1 MGLNII
7 CGRSGTGKSTYI
19 FEKVKNIINNPE
31 KVYIITP
38 EQFSFTAEQ
47 KLLETVKTGSTVN
60 AEVLTFSRMAY
71 RVLNEIGSNLKN
83 IEGFGKSML
92 IYDILDSSKSEL
104 KFLGKNEQN
113 VEIIERSIT
122 EFKKHNITSERLSD
136 VTENVEDKYLKAKLE
151 DLENIYSKFQEAIS
165 EKFLDEND
173 SLTYLAENIKLSKMF
188 DNSCIFIDEFV
199 GFTPQ
204 EYRVIE
210 ELLKVSK
217 DIYVTICTDTLGQDV
232 QNDDGDVFYSNK
244 ITASRLIEIAN
255 KNNIEFKKPIILS
268 ENYRFKNDELKALE
282 KNLYA
287 SVYEKY
293 KGENN
298 NIELFL
304 ALNPYS
310 EIEHVAQKI
319 IECVRDKGYRYRE
332 IGIITKNIDTYSGLI
347 KAIFSKY
354 EIPIYID
361 EKKDLSQ
368 NILIKYITCL
378 LEVFAKNWS
387 YESVIAY
394 IKTKFCD
401 LTDDEIYK
409 VENYAKKWGIK
420 YSKWYKEDWK
430 FGEDEEELKVL
441 NDIRKRAVG
450 PLLAFKEKC
459 YKNMNGKNLSKAIYE
474 FFIENEIDK
483 KLQEKAK
490 KLEEYNQDLATEYEA
505 SFNTVIK
512 ILDEIVKV
520 FGDEKIT
527 FEKYA
532 SFLKISFSENGLG
545 KLPAGFDQVTV
556 GDVDRSRSK
565 VTKVIFIVRL
575 K

>member
-7 CGRSGTGKSTYI
+7 YGKSGTGKSTYI
-19 FEKVKNIINNPE
+19 FEKVKKIIDRPE
-31 KVYIITP
+31 KIYIITP
-38 EQFSFTAEQ
+38 EQFSFTLEQ
-47 KLLETVKTGSTVN
+47 KLLETVKNGSTVN
-60 AEVLTFSRMAY
+60 AEILTFSRMAF
-71 RVLNEIGSNLKN
+71 RVLNEMGNNLKN

-92 IYDILDSSKSEL
+92 IYDILDSSKLDL
-104 KFLGKNEQN
+104 KFLGKSQQN
-113 VEIIERSIT
+113 VEIIEKSIT
-122 EFKKHNITSERLSD
+122 EFKKHNITKERLSE
-136 VTENVEDKYLKAKLE
+136 VTQNVEDKYLKAKLE
-151 DLENIYSKFQEAIS
+151 DLENIYTKFQEKIN
-165 EKFLDEND
+165 ERFLDEND
-173 SLTYLAENIKLSKMF
+173 SLTYLAESIKESKMF
-188 DNSCIFIDEFV
+188 DNVTIFIDEFV

-217 DIYVTICTDTLGQDV
+217 DIYVTICTDTLDKEKSSC
-232 QNDDGDVFYSNK
+232 DGDTFFSNK
-244 ITASRLIEIAN
+244 VTASRLIDLAN
-255 KNNIEFKKPIILS
+255 RNNIEIKEPIFLDK
-268 ENYRFKNDELKALE
+268 NYRFKNDELKFLE
-282 KNLYA
+282 ENIYA
-287 SVYEKY
+287 PFYKKY
-293 KGENN
+293 KGENK

-319 IECVRDKGYRYRE
+319 IENVRDNGYRYRE
-332 IGIITKNIDTYSGLI
+332 IGIIAKDIDTYSGLI

-354 EIPIYID
+354 DIPVYID

-378 LEVFAKNWS
+378 LEVFSKNWS

-394 IKTKFCD
+394 IKTKLCD
-401 LTDDEIYK
+401 LTDEEIYK
-409 VENYAKKWGIK
+409 IENYAKKWGIK

-430 FGEDEEELKVL
+430 FGEDEEELLAL
-441 NDIRKRAVG
+441 NDIRKRIVN

-459 YKNMNGKNLSKAIYE
+459 YKNMNAKDLSTAIYE
-474 FFIENEIDK
+474 LFIENEIDK
-483 KLQEKAK
+483 KLQKKAK
-490 KLEEYNQDLATEYEA
+490 ELEKYNEDLASEYEA

-527 FEKYA
+527 FEKYSA
-532 SFLKISFSENGLG
+532 FLKISFSENGLG

-565 VTKVIFIVRL
+565 VTKVIFIIRF

>member
-19 FEKVKNIINNPE
+19 FEKVKDIINNPE

-122 EFKKHNITSERLSD
+122 EFKKHNITSQKLSD
-136 VTENVEDKYLKAKLE
+136 VTENIEDKYLKAKLE
-151 DLENIYSKFQEAIS
+151 DLKNIYAKFQEAIS

-173 SLTYLAENIKLSKMF
+173 SLTYLAENIKISKMF

-217 DIYVTICTDTLGQDV
+217 DIYITICADTLGKDI

-244 ITASRLIEIAN
+244 ITASRLIEIAE
-255 KNNIEFKKPIILS
+255 KNNIEFKKPVILS
-268 ENYRFKNDELKALE
+268 KNYRFKNDELKALE
-282 KNLYA
+282 ENLYA
-287 SVYEKY
+287 SLYKKY
-293 KGENN
+293 NGENK
-298 NIELFL
+298 NIQLFL

-319 IECVRDKGYRYRE
+319 IECVRDDGYRYRE
-332 IGIITKNIDTYSGLI
+332 IGVITKNIDTYSGLI

-354 EIPIYID
+354 EIPVYID

-401 LTDDEIYK
+401 LNNDEIYK

-430 FGEDEEELKVL
+430 FGESEEELKVL

-450 PLLAFKEKC
+450 PLLEFKEKC
-459 YKNMNGKNLSKAIYE
+459 YKNVNAKNLSKAIYE
-474 FFIENEIDK
+474 FFIENSIDK

-490 KLEEYNQDLATEYEA
+490 KLEEYNQDLAAEYEA

-520 FGDEKIT
+520 FGEEKIT
-527 FEKYA
+527 FEKYV

-565 VTKVIFIVRL
+565 VTKVIFIVRIE
-575 K
+575 

>member
-7 CGRSGTGKSTYI
+7 YGRSGTGKSTYI
-19 FEKVKNIINNPE
+19 FEKVKKIIDRPE
-31 KVYIITP
+31 KIYIITP
-38 EQFSFTAEQ
+38 EQFSFTLEQ
-47 KLLETVKTGSTVN
+47 KLLETVKTGSTIN
-60 AEVLTFSRMAY
+60 AEVLTFSRMAF
-71 RVLNEIGSNLKN
+71 RVLNEMGNNLKN
-83 IEGFGKSML
+83 IESFGKSML
-92 IYDILDSSKSEL
+92 IYDILDSSKLDL
-104 KFLGKNEQN
+104 KFLGKSQQN
-113 VEIIERSIT
+113 VEIIEKSIT
-122 EFKKHNITSERLSD
+122 EFKKHNITKERLSE
-136 VTENVEDKYLKAKLE
+136 VTQNVEDKYLKAKLE
-151 DLENIYSKFQEAIS
+151 DLENIYTKFQEKIN
-165 EKFLDEND
+165 ERFLDEND
-173 SLTYLAENIKLSKMF
+173 SLTYLAESIKESKMF
-188 DNSCIFIDEFV
+188 DNVTIFIDEFV

-217 DIYVTICTDTLGQDV
+217 DIYVTICTDTLDKEKSSC
-232 QNDDGDVFYSNK
+232 DGDTFFSNK
-244 ITASRLIEIAN
+244 VTASRLIDIAN
-255 KNNIEFKKPIILS
+255 RNNIEIKEPIFLDK
-268 ENYRFKNDELKALE
+268 NYRFKNDELKFLE
-282 KNLYA
+282 ENIYA
-287 SVYEKY
+287 PFYKKY
-293 KGENN
+293 KGENK

-319 IECVRDKGYRYRE
+319 IENVRDDGYRYRE
-332 IGIITKNIDTYSGLI
+332 IGIIAKDIDTYSGLI

-354 EIPIYID
+354 DIPVYID

-378 LEVFAKNWS
+378 LEVFSKNWS

-394 IKTKFCD
+394 IKTKLCD
-401 LTDDEIYK
+401 LTDEEIYK
-409 VENYAKKWGIK
+409 IENYAKKWGIK

-430 FGEDEEELKVL
+430 FGEDEEELLTL
-441 NDIRKRAVG
+441 NDIRKRIVN

-459 YKNMNGKNLSKAIYE
+459 YKNMNAKDLSKAIYE
-474 FFIENEIDK
+474 LFIENEIDK
-483 KLQEKAK
+483 KLQKKAK
-490 KLEEYNQDLATEYEA
+490 ELEKYNEDLASEYEA

-527 FEKYA
+527 FEKYSA
-532 SFLKISFSENGLG
+532 FLKISFSENGLG

-565 VTKVIFIVRL
+565 VTKVIFIIRF

>member
-19 FEKVKNIINNPE
+19 FEKVKDIINNPE

-122 EFKKHNITSERLSD
+122 EFKKHNITSQKLSD
-136 VTENVEDKYLKAKLE
+136 VTENIEDKYLKAKLE
-151 DLENIYSKFQEAIS
+151 DLKNIYAKFQEAIS

-173 SLTYLAENIKLSKMF
+173 SLTYLAENIKISKMF

-217 DIYVTICTDTLGQDV
+217 DIYITICADTLGKDI

-244 ITASRLIEIAN
+244 ITASRLIEIAE
-255 KNNIEFKKPIILS
+255 KNNIEFKKPVILS
-268 ENYRFKNDELKALE
+268 KNYRFKNDELKALE
-282 KNLYA
+282 ENLYA
-287 SVYEKY
+287 SLYKKY
-293 KGENN
+293 NGENK
-298 NIELFL
+298 NIQLFL

-319 IECVRDKGYRYRE
+319 IECVRDDGYRYRE
-332 IGIITKNIDTYSGLI
+332 IGVITKNIDTYSGLI

-354 EIPIYID
+354 EIPVYID

-409 VENYAKKWGIK
+409 IENYAKKWGIK

-430 FGEDEEELKVL
+430 FGESEEELKVL

-450 PLLAFKEKC
+450 PLLEFKEKC
-459 YKNMNGKNLSKAIYE
+459 YKNVNAKNLSKAIYE
-474 FFIENEIDK
+474 FFIENSIDK

-490 KLEEYNQDLATEYEA
+490 KLEEYNQDLAAEYEA

-520 FGDEKIT
+520 FGEEKIT
-527 FEKYA
+527 FEKYV

-565 VTKVIFIVRL
+565 VTKVIFIVRIE
-575 K
+575 